1 MTRRS
6 HPEEPTTYVSIDQE
20 LRAGIAREQTLA
32 DLPNRGVATL
42 HAIHRRRHQIALV
55 AGLVATAVILA
66 TLVSEKVIDIGADSW
81 IDADV
86 ARYGLVAFGLGIV
99 LYAFDKDRHLRRV
112 VAQRER
118 IYELDCEIAGS
129 LLSAGLVLDAVTA
142 VHTELAL
149 DRLLPT
155 IVDQGRTLIGAD
167 KGVLFIEEPGRPM
180 EPVIDVDG
188 LAPVAK
194 PMVELVGERRAVVG
208 VVEGSTIDIGV
219 PILCGTELL
228 AVLVLPGVVANALT
242 PDTTAL
248 LERFGVAAGTAL
260 VNARRYEAAM
270 FLLDVA

>member
-6 HPEEPTTYVSIDQE
+6 QPEEPTTYVSIDQE

-55 AGLVATAVILA
+55 AGLVATAVIVA
-66 TLVSEKVIDIGADSW
+66 TLVSEKIIDIGADSW

-112 VAQRER
+112 IAQRER

-167 KGVLFIEEPGRPM
+167 KGVLFIEEPGRAM

-188 LAPVAK
+188 LAKVAK

-219 PILCGTELL
+219 PIVCGTELL
-228 AVLVLPGVVANALT
+228 AVLVLPGVVSNALT

>member
-1 MTRRS
+1 
-6 HPEEPTTYVSIDQE
+6 VSIDQQ
-20 LRAGIAREQTLA
+20 LRTGIAREQTLA

-42 HAIHRRRHQIALV
+42 QAIHRRRHQIAFV
-55 AGLVATAVILA
+55 AGLVATAVIVA
-66 TLVSEKVIDIGADSW
+66 TLVSEKVIDIGAKSW

-86 ARYGLVAFGLGIV
+86 ARFALAAFGLGIV

-112 VAQRER
+112 MAQRER
-118 IYELDCEIAGS
+118 IYELDREIAGS

-155 IVDQGRTLIGAD
+155 IVEQGRSLIGAEH
-167 KGVLFIEEPGRPM
+167 GVLFIEEPRATM
-180 EPVIDVDG
+180 QPVIDPDG
-188 LAPVAK
+188 LAESAR
-194 PMVELVGERRAVVG
+194 PMVELVTDRHAVVG
-208 VVEGSTIDIGV
+208 VVEDDTVDIGV
-219 PILCGTELL
+219 PVICGAELL
-228 AVLVLPGVVANALT
+228 AVLVLPGVTGGDLT

-248 LERFGVAAGTAL
+248 LTRFGLAAGTAL

>member
-1 MTRRS
+1 VPS
-6 HPEEPTTYVSIDQE
+6 EPPSEEPTAYVSIDQQ

-32 DLPNRGVATL
+32 DLPSRGIATL
-42 HAIHRRRHQIALV
+42 HAIHRRRHQIAFV
-55 AGLVATAVILA
+55 AGLVATAVIVA

-81 IDADV
+81 LDADV
-86 ARYGLVAFGLGIV
+86 ARFALVAFGLGIV

-118 IYELDCEIAGS
+118 IHELDREIAGS

-155 IVDQGRTLIGAD
+155 IVDQGRSLIGAER
-167 KGVLFIEEPGRPM
+167 GVLFIAEPRRPM
-180 EPVIDVDG
+180 QPVVDPDR
-188 LAPVAK
+188 LATSAR
-194 PMVELVGERRAVVG
+194 PMVDLVGERHTVVG
-208 VVEGSTIDIGV
+208 VVEDDTVDIGV
-219 PILCGTELL
+219 PVVCGAELL
-228 AVLVLPGVVANALT
+228 AVLVMPGVSGGALT
-242 PDTTAL
+242 PDTTEL
-248 LERFGVAAGTAL
+248 LTRFGQAAGTAL

>member
-6 HPEEPTTYVSIDQE
+6 QPEEPTTYVSIDQE
-20 LRAGIAREQTLA
+20 LRAGIAKEQHLA

-55 AGLVATAVILA
+55 AGLVATAVIVA

-112 VAQRER
+112 IAQRER

-167 KGVLFIEEPGRPM
+167 TGVLFIEEPGRAM

-188 LAPVAK
+188 LAKVAK

-219 PILCGTELL
+219 PIVCGTELL
-228 AVLVLPGVVANALT
+228 AVLVLPGVVSNALT

>member
-1 MTRRS
+1 MTGGTQ
-6 HPEEPTTYVSIDQE
+6 PEEPTAYVSIDQQ
-20 LRAGIAREQTLA
+20 LRAGISREQTLA

-42 HAIHRRRHQIALV
+42 HAIHRRRHQIAFV
-55 AGLVATAVILA
+55 AGLVAVAVIVA
-66 TLVSEKVIDIGADSW
+66 TLVSEKIIDVGAESW

-86 ARYGLVAFGLGIV
+86 ARFALAAFGLGIV

-112 VAQRER
+112 IAQRER

-149 DRLLPT
+149 DHLLPT
-155 IVDQGRTLIGAD
+155 IVEQGCGLIGAET
-167 KGVLFIEEPGRPM
+167 GVLFIDEPGRAM
-180 EPVIDVDG
+180 EPVIDAGG
-188 LAPVAK
+188 LAATAK

-208 VVEGSTIDIGV
+208 VVEGSSIDIGV
-219 PILCGTELL
+219 PIMSGTELL

-248 LERFGVAAGTAL
+248 LTRFGVAAGTAL

>member
-1 MTRRS
+1 MTRRPQ
-6 HPEEPTTYVSIDQE
+6 PEEPTTYVSIDQE
-20 LRAGIAREQTLA
+20 LRAGIAKEQSLA

-42 HAIHRRRHQIALV
+42 HAIHRRRHQIAIV

-86 ARYGLVAFGLGIV
+86 ARYALAAFAFGIV

-129 LLSAGLVLDAVTA
+129 LLSAGLVLDAVSA

-167 KGVLFIEEPGRPM
+167 KGVLFVEEPGRPM
-180 EPVIDVDG
+180 EPVFDVDG
-188 LAPVAK
+188 LAAAAK

-219 PILCGTELL
+219 PVVNGTELL

>member
-6 HPEEPTTYVSIDQE
+6 QPEEPTTYVSIDQE

-42 HAIHRRRHQIALV
+42 QAIHRRRHQIAFV
-55 AGLVATAVILA
+55 AGLVAIAVIVA
-66 TLVSEKVIDIGADSW
+66 TLVSEKIIDIGADSW
-81 IDADV
+81 VDADV
-86 ARYGLVAFGLGIV
+86 ARFALAAFGLGIV

-112 VAQRER
+112 VEQRER
-118 IYELDCEIAGS
+118 IHELDCEIAGT
-129 LLSAGLVLDAVTA
+129 LLSSGLVLDAVTA
-142 VHTELAL
+142 VHAELAL

-155 IVDQGRTLIGAD
+155 MVEQGRSLIGAD
-167 KGVLFIEEPGRPM
+167 LGVLFVEEPGRPM
-180 EPVIDVDG
+180 APVIDPDG
-188 LAPVAK
+188 LAPRAR
-194 PMVELVGERRAVVG
+194 PMVALVAERRAVVG

-219 PILCGTELL
+219 PITSGAELL

-248 LERFGVAAGTAL
+248 LDRFGTAAGAAL

>member
-1 MTRRS
+1 MTGGTQ
-6 HPEEPTTYVSIDQE
+6 PEEPTAYVSIDQQ
-20 LRAGIAREQTLA
+20 LRAGISREQQLA
-32 DLPNRGVATL
+32 DLPNRGIATL
-42 HAIHRRRHQIALV
+42 QAIHRRRHQIAFV

-81 IDADV
+81 VDADV
-86 ARYGLVAFGLGIV
+86 MRIALAVFGLGIV

-118 IYELDCEIAGS
+118 IYELDCEIAGT

-142 VHTELAL
+142 VHAELAL

-155 IVDQGRTLIGAD
+155 MVDQGRSLIGAD
-167 KGVLFIEEPGRPM
+167 RGVLFIEEPGRPM
-180 EPVIDVDG
+180 APAIDPDG
-188 LAPVAK
+188 LAASAA
-194 PMVELVGERRAVVG
+194 PMVELVGARRAVVG

-219 PILCGTELL
+219 PITSGPELL

-242 PDTTAL
+242 ADTTAL
-248 LERFGVAAGTAL
+248 LTRFGAAAGAAL

>member
-6 HPEEPTTYVSIDQE
+6 LPEEPNTYVSIDQE

-42 HAIHRRRHQIALV
+42 HAIHRRRHQIAIV

-66 TLVSEKVIDIGADSW
+66 TLVSEKIIDIGADSW

-188 LAPVAK
+188 LATAAK

-219 PILCGTELL
+219 PIVCGTELL

>member
-1 MTRRS
+1 M
-6 HPEEPTTYVSIDQE
+6 SIDQQ

-42 HAIHRRRHQIALV
+42 HAIHRRRHQIAFV
-55 AGLVATAVILA
+55 AGLVATAVIVT
-66 TLVSEKVIDIGADSW
+66 TLVSEQVIDIGAESW

-86 ARYGLVAFGLGIV
+86 MRFALVAFGLGIV

-112 VAQRER
+112 MAQRER
-118 IYELDCEIAGS
+118 IYELDREIAGS

-155 IVDQGRTLIGAD
+155 IVGQGRGLIGAER
-167 KGVLFIEEPGRPM
+167 GVLFIDEPRSPM
-180 EPVIDVDG
+180 QPVIDPDG
-188 LAPVAK
+188 LAESTR
-194 PMVELVGERRAVVG
+194 PMVDLVAERRTVVG
-208 VVEGSTIDIGV
+208 VVEDATVDIGV
-219 PILCGTELL
+219 PISCGTELL
-228 AVLVLPGVVANALT
+228 AVLVLPGVTGGELN
-242 PDTTAL
+242 PDTTEL
-248 LERFGVAAGTAL
+248 LTRFGLAAGTAL

>member
-6 HPEEPTTYVSIDQE
+6 QPEEPTTYVSIDQE

-66 TLVSEKVIDIGADSW
+66 TLVSEKVIDIGANSW

-86 ARYGLVAFGLGIV
+86 ARYALAAFAFGIV

-155 IVDQGRTLIGAD
+155 IVEQGRTLIGAD
-167 KGVLFIEEPGRPM
+167 KGVLFIEESGRQM

-188 LAPVAK
+188 LAALAK

-219 PILCGTELL
+219 PIVCGTELL

>member
-1 MTRRS
+1 VTDDRS
-6 HPEEPTTYVSIDQE
+6 PEEPTTYVSIDQE
-20 LRAGIAREQTLA
+20 LRARIANEQALA
-32 DLPNRGVATL
+32 DLPGRGVATL
-42 HAIHRRRHQIALV
+42 QAIHRRRHQIAFI
-55 AGLVATAVILA
+55 AGLVAIGVIVA

-86 ARYGLVAFGLGIV
+86 MRFALAGFGLGIV

-118 IYELDCEIAGS
+118 IYELDCEIAGT

-142 VHTELAL
+142 VHAELAL

-155 IVDQGRTLIGAD
+155 VVDQGRSLIGAD
-167 KGVLFIEEPGRPM
+167 QGVLFIEEPGRPM
-180 EPVIDVDG
+180 EPVIDADG
-188 LAPVAK
+188 IAAAAQ
-194 PMVELVGERRAVVG
+194 PMVTLVGERRAVVG

-219 PILCGTELL
+219 PITAGSELL

-242 PDTTAL
+242 AETTGVL
-248 LERFGVAAGTAL
+248 TRFGAAAGAAL

>member
-1 MTRRS
+1 MAEGS
-6 HPEEPTTYVSIDQE
+6 LPEEPTTYVSIDQQ
-20 LRAGIAREQTLA
+20 LRAGISREQTLA

-42 HAIHRRRHQIALV
+42 HAIHRRRHQIAFV
-55 AGLVATAVILA
+55 AGLVATAVIVA

-86 ARYGLVAFGLGIV
+86 ARYALAAFALGIV

-142 VHTELAL
+142 VPTELAL
-149 DRLLPT
+149 DRLLPP
-155 IVDQGRTLIGAD
+155 IVEQGRTLIGAD

-194 PMVELVGERRAVVG
+194 PMVELVGGGRAVVG
-208 VVEGSTIDIGV
+208 VGEGSTIDIGV
-219 PILCGTELL
+219 PIVCGSELL

>member
-1 MTRRS
+1 VTDERT
-6 HPEEPTTYVSIDQE
+6 PEELTTFVSTDQE
-20 LRAGIAREQTLA
+20 LRARIANEQALA
-32 DLPNRGVATL
+32 DLPGRGVATL
-42 HAIHRRRHQIALV
+42 QAIHRRRHQIAFV

-86 ARYGLVAFGLGIV
+86 TRLALVAFGLGIV

-129 LLSAGLVLDAVTA
+129 LLSAGLVLDAVSA
-142 VHTELAL
+142 VHSELAL

-155 IVDQGRTLIGAD
+155 VVEQGRSLIGAD
-167 KGVLFIEEPGRPM
+167 RGVLFIEEPGRPM
-180 EPVIDVDG
+180 EPVIDPDD
-188 LAPVAK
+188 LATSAK

-219 PILCGTELL
+219 PITSGSELL
-228 AVLVLPGVVANALT
+228 AVLVLPGVIANALT
-242 PDTTAL
+242 PDTTAVL
-248 LERFGVAAGTAL
+248 TRFGAAAGVAL

>member
-6 HPEEPTTYVSIDQE
+6 QPEEPTTYVSIDQE

-32 DLPNRGVATL
+32 DLPNRGIATL
-42 HAIHRRRHQIALV
+42 QAIHRRRHQVAIV
-55 AGLVATAVILA
+55 AGLVATAVIVA
-66 TLVSEKVIDIGADSW
+66 TLVSEKVIDIGANSW

-86 ARYGLVAFGLGIV
+86 ARYALAAFAFGIV

-129 LLSAGLVLDAVTA
+129 LLSAGLVLDAVSA

-155 IVDQGRTLIGAD
+155 IVEQGRTLIGAD
-167 KGVLFIEEPGRPM
+167 HGVLFIEEPGRAM

-188 LAPVAK
+188 LASTAK
-194 PMVELVGERRAVVG
+194 PMVDLVGERRAVVG
-208 VVEGSTIDIGV
+208 VIEGSTIDIGV
-219 PILCGTELL
+219 PVVNGTELL
-228 AVLVLPGVVANALT
+228 AVLVLPGVVSNALT